1 MVMRRYVIVL
11 TVVLAAVAALV
22 GVERLWPGE
31 GLPSPQALGDGSVLK
46 VEAISFGTNHYYHE
60 AGPRDWQLAIGK
72 RLPYALAA
80 SLGWHFDTKN
90 GWMGITN
97 SRGPSTMAIF
107 TAREGPGRAA
117 SDRIRVVVLD
127 ENGNSRY
134 GDPAG
139 SSAGTDHLTPA
150 HYHQMQSWFFPA
162 FPRHGKTLV
171 VRFLREE
178 GKGKAYVPLMQ
189 FQIANPQPGPYP
201 TWAAEPWP
209 ATKNVG
215 DLAVTLTDLTT
226 GLSESQP
233 TRAALENEPVVTRLA
248 LDLEAKGRTNCPWQ
262 VKGVEVSDATGN
274 RWLSYLRDMKTK
286 VHEQGVTRTMT
297 LPGNLWPGESA
308 WKMRVELSPTP
319 DVPPDELT
327 TLSGIALPGEGSSL
341 PLSQATNLGGF
352 CVRLQKIE
360 REKPRAKA
368 KRPGTLPVTI
378 YFIAEGMPEDCRLSL
393 VKVSDEQGRKVGI
406 KSGGE
411 LQRWQN
417 SFELAVAPDAVR
429 VDCTFGVRK
438 SRFVEFMAKPK
449 TP

>member
-1 MVMRRYVIVL
+1 
-11 TVVLAAVAALV
+11 
-22 GVERLWPGE
+22 
-31 GLPSPQALGDGSVLK
+31 
-46 VEAISFGTNHYYHE
+46 
-60 AGPRDWQLAIGK
+60 
-72 RLPYALAA
+72 
-80 SLGWHFDTKN
+80 
-90 GWMGITN
+90 
-97 SRGPSTMAIF
+97 
-107 TAREGPGRAA
+107 
-117 SDRIRVVVLD
+117 
-127 ENGNSRY
+127 
-134 GDPAG
+134 
-139 SSAGTDHLTPA
+139 
-150 HYHQMQSWFFPA
+150 MQSWFFPA

-178 GKGKAYVPLMQ
+178 GKGKVYVPLMQ

-327 TLSGIALPGEGSSL
+327 TLSGIALPGKGPVCRCLRRPISAVFACGCKRSKERNRAPRRSAPAPCPS
-341 PLSQATNLGGF
+341 PFILSP
-352 CVRLQKIE
+352 
-360 REKPRAKA
+360 RECR
-368 KRPGTLPVTI
+368 R
-378 YFIAEGMPEDCRLSL
+378 IA
-393 VKVSDEQGRKVGI
+393 
-406 KSGGE
+406 
-411 LQRWQN
+411 
-417 SFELAVAPDAVR
+417 A
-429 VDCTFGVRK
+429 
-438 SRFVEFMAKPK
+438 
-449 TP
+449 